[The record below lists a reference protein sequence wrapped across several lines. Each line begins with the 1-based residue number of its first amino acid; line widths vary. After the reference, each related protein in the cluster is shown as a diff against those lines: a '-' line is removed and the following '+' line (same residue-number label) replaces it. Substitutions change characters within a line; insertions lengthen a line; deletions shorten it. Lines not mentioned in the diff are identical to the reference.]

1 MKKFSRNV
9 STEFRGEVFRIL
21 LNKCCEFRIKLEK
34 KKKIE
39 IKDN

>member
-21 LNKCCEFRIKLEK
+21 LDKCCEFRIKLEK
-34 KKKIE
+34 KKIE